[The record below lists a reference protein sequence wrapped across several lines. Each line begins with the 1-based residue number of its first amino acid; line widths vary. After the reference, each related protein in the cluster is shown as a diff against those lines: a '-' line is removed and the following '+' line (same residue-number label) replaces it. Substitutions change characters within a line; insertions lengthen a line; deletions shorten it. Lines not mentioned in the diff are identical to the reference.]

1 MRSDEIA
8 RAVRARDEVA
18 RYLAGDGRLPDP
30 DARER
35 LDAYL
40 DELQT
45 TQRYRFYR
53 ALQHPLYPILRKV
66 DRHVEGIEHARAATR
81 QGRVV
86 YVSNH
91 KSHLDYLVEP
101 LALDDNGVR
110 PPLTA
115 AGINLFGGALG
126 LVHKHI
132 TGAIP
137 IRRNSKDPLYLVTL
151 RAYVAEVLK
160 RRDLLYYAE
169 GGRSYS
175 GELKSP
181 KTGLL
186 QAALWADRAE
196 LAVVPMAV
204 AYDLVLEDRIL
215 SREAIRKR
223 KRPFAQ
229 EVAEMVRHAV
239 GYRSRA
245 FTTFGEPIPLAPY
258 DPESRRDLV
267 ALTHLIHGTI
277 GRLYKVLPTALVAAV
292 GRPQMPLADL
302 TSRIDDL
309 LGRLAAG
316 GANLAV
322 RTGRDAVD
330 QGVELLTLRNVV
342 VVEAGRLRVRDRIV
356 MRYYARTIQHLTAS
370 PRDTH

>member
-1 MRSDEIA
+1 M
-8 RAVRARDEVA
+8 ARDEVA
-18 RYLAGDGRLPDP
+18 RYLGDSAHAADGDPRQRL
-30 DARER
+30 ET
-35 LDAYL
+35 YL
-40 DELQT
+40 DELRT

-66 DRHVEGIEHARAATR
+66 ERVAEGLDHVKAAMRT
-81 QGRVV
+81 GRVV

-101 LALDDNGVR
+101 LVLDDHGIR

-126 LVHKHI
+126 LLHRHV

-151 RAYVAEVLK
+151 RAYMAEMLK

-169 GGRSYS
+169 GGRSYT
-175 GELKSP
+175 GELKPP

-186 QAALWADRAE
+186 QAALLADRSE
-196 LAVVPMAV
+196 LSVVPMAV
-204 AYDLVLEDRIL
+204 AYDLVLEDRML
-215 SREAIRKR
+215 PRAASKKR

-245 FTTFGEPIPLAPY
+245 FVTFGEPIPLAAY

-267 ALTHLIHGTI
+267 ALAHRVQHAI
-277 GRLYKVLPTALVAAV
+277 GLLYKVLPTALVAAV
-292 GRPQMPLADL
+292 GRPRMPIEELRDRVDSVLVTLSAQ
-302 TSRIDDL
+302 
-309 LGRLAAG
+309 

-322 RTGRDAVD
+322 RTGAEAVARGAD
-330 QGVELLTLRNVV
+330 MLTSRGVIVV
-342 VVEAGRLRVRDRIV
+342 DNGRLRVRDRFV
-356 MRYYARTIQHLTAS
+356 MRYYARTLEHLLQ
-370 PRDTH
+370 PRKAAH